1 MSIRRRMMAI
11 SLGLFL
17 ALGGM
22 AFFSY
27 HRGLSLVMRQ
37 ADRGE
42 RAACGNAS
50 SSLGDWME
58 RQGNLLRNASRN
70 MSYMIE
76 NLGILPGTMGDY
88 VRDLTENAGS
98 PGFRDLYIALPNGM
112 LLDGAFWFPPAEY
125 DPRNQEWY
133 RKAEGARETV
143 LTPLREDLKGGGPV
157 LTLAV
162 PVYSLYD
169 ESRILAVFA
178 GDISLESLAAIMGN
192 LALPEGS
199 LVALL
204 DSRGTFLH
212 VQASGEEGILEV
224 SADNFPEVSEN
235 LSFLR
240 ELSLDSGEMARLS
253 VNGASKRVWSY
264 MLPHGLRV
272 FFLVDEASLL
282 APVNRA
288 ALEQGGVSLGVA
300 LLAGILL
307 YLLWK
312 SIASPLSRLDASARS
327 VLEGTRRES
336 FIFRGNHEIARV
348 GRAFQEALEVQ
359 EKLLGQIRK
368 KEGAME
374 EESVVLE
381 EIASR
386 TRDIGERIRQECA
399 ALSGQMG
406 HNLENMRAAGEGVTR
421 IAEEAERSASLAEIA
436 LEQSGFLEEE
446 MGQVEAGRQE
456 SSEGV
461 HAMMESFGHVRCLT
475 EDLFERAGEVESLVD
490 TIAAVAART
499 NLLSLNAAIEAA
511 RAGEAGKGFAVV
523 AEEVRSL
530 AGASGKAA
538 ERVGAVARMILQ
550 GVEQVLQASR
560 EGERKGLAGEALFG
574 ETEKSLEILGERT
587 REIGEA
593 IRNLAEASVHQAEES
608 ARVARAV
615 QAVGETARTSKQKI
629 QHVEE
634 QMTLLGEEIH
644 LVRGSAAH
652 LTGLLHQ
659 RGDTSEEEGLQEKFL
674 EETGKNESLSFAK
687 ISSFGR
693 FDNSGKAGKRMAELL
708 GA

>member
-1 MSIRRRMMAI
+1 MSIRRRMMAV
-11 SLGLFL
+11 SLGLLL

-58 RQGNLLRNASRN
+58 RQENLLRNASRN

-112 LLDGAFWFPPAEY
+112 LLDGAFWFPPKEY

-133 RKAEGARETV
+133 RKAEEAREAV
-143 LTPLREDLKGGGPV
+143 LTPLGEDPKGGGPV

-169 ESRILAVFA
+169 KSRILAVFA

-212 VQASGEEGILEV
+212 AQAFGEEGIL
-224 SADNFPEVSEN
+224 EVSEN

-240 ELSLDSGEMARLS
+240 ELSLDSGEMERLS
-253 VNGASKRVWSY
+253 VNGAPKRVWSY
-264 MLPHGLRV
+264 VLPHGLRV
-272 FFLVDEASLL
+272 FFVVDEASLL
-282 APVNRA
+282 APVKRA

-300 LLAGILL
+300 LLAGVLL

-312 SIASPLSRLDASARS
+312 SIASPLARLDASARS
-327 VLEGTRRES
+327 VLEGTRREPL
-336 FIFRGNHEIARV
+336 IFRGNHEISRV
-348 GRAFQEALEVQ
+348 GRAFQEALEMQ

-374 EESVVLE
+374 EESAVLE

-399 ALSGQMG
+399 VLSGQMG

-446 MGQVEAGRQE
+446 MARVEEGRQE
-456 SSEGV
+456 ASEGV
-461 HAMMESFGHVRCLT
+461 HTMMDSFGHVRCLT
-475 EDLFERAGEVESLVD
+475 EDLSERAGEIESLVD

-615 QAVGETARTSKQKI
+615 QAVGESARTSKQKI

-652 LTGLLHQ
+652 LTGLLHR
-659 RGDTSEEEGLQEKFL
+659 RGDASEEEGLPEKFL
-674 EETGKNESLSFAK
+674 EETGKNESPSFAK
-687 ISSFGR
+687 ASSFGR
-693 FDNSGKAGKRMAELL
+693 FGSSGKAGKRMAELL
-708 GA
+708 GS